1 MLLKHFK
8 KLFEPDALSSG
19 ENSRHHLELATAALL
34 FEVARSDFEQ
44 DEAEY
49 ETIARHL
56 KEAFDLSPDEL
67 ERVTTESEHRVEHA
81 TSLYE
86 FTRTINDHCTP
97 KERIALIE
105 AMWQVAYADGEL
117 SKYEDHL
124 IRRTA
129 ELLYVAHSDFIRGK
143 HRAQERLA
151 QSSTDTN

>member
-19 ENSRHHLELATAALL
+19 ENSHPLALATAALL

-44 DEAEY
+44 DEVEY
-49 ETIARHL
+49 ETIVRHL
-56 KEAFDLSPDEL
+56 KAAFDLSPEEL
-67 ERVTTESEHRVEHA
+67 EMVTTESEHRVEHA

-86 FTRTINDHCTP
+86 FTRTINDNCTP
-97 KERIALIE
+97 QERIQLIE

-129 ELLYVAHSDFIRGK
+129 DLLYVAHTDFIRGK
-143 HRAQERLA
+143 HRAQEGLA
-151 QSSTDTN
+151 KSSVDTN

>member
-19 ENSRHHLELATAALL
+19 ENSHHLALATAALL

-44 DEAEY
+44 DEVEH
-49 ETIARHL
+49 ETIVRHL
-56 KEAFDLSPDEL
+56 EAAFDLSPEEL
-67 ERVTTESEHRVEHA
+67 EMVTTESEHRVEHA

-97 KERIALIE
+97 QERVQLIE

-129 ELLYVAHSDFIRGK
+129 DLLYVAHTDFIRGK
-143 HRAQERLA
+143 HRAQEGLA
-151 QSSTDTN
+151 KSSVDTN